1 MPVASGLELLL
12 GEWLLKAPLPD
23 AFQEKRSHTLG
34 LRTTPCAV
42 CHLRWLRYD
51 QCSRKRREKVDNRS
65 VMDYVDL
72 HNHYENIFSIT
83 DKKTTKCLSWTHY
96 SITLQMKDAGAHS
109 WHENETA
116 NEM

>member
-23 AFQEKRSHTLG
+23 ASQEKRSNTLG

-51 QCSRKRREKVDNRS
+51 QCSRKRRETVDNRS
-65 VMDYVDL
+65 VIDYVDL
-72 HNHYENIFSIT
+72 HNHYENIF
-83 DKKTTKCLSWTHY
+83 LSLTRKPQ
-96 SITLQMKDAGAHS
+96 SVFRGLTIV
-109 WHENETA
+109 
-116 NEM
+116 